1 VIEERTLFS
10 RVLHVMNGVM
20 AIVGAVMV
28 LFMMFAISYS
38 VITRFVWNKPVP
50 WVVEIS
56 SYLML
61 YITFLGVAW
70 LQRKEGHVRIDLFT
84 SRLSPSARTGLDAFT
99 SLGGVI
105 VGLILAWKGFF
116 ITLDYFHRHVTVI
129 GILNTPQYLLMAVIP
144 LGSALL
150 ALEFIMR
157 IFRFFAKPASMDS
170 AGKSIEQR

>member
-1 VIEERTLFS
+1 MFS
-10 RVLHVMNGVM
+10 LVLRVLNNIM
-20 AIVGAVMV
+20 AFLGAVMV
-28 LFMMFAISYS
+28 LFMMLAISYS
-38 VITRFVWNKPVP
+38 VISRFVWNKPVP
-50 WVVEIS
+50 WVVEVS

-84 SRLSPSARTGLDAFT
+84 SRLSPSARAALDALT
-99 SLGGVI
+99 SLGGAA

-116 ITLDYFHRHVTVI
+116 ITLDYYSRGVTVI

-157 IFRFFAKPASMDS
+157 FFRFFANPAS
-170 AGKSIEQR
+170 AGSEGKPSEKK